1 MGVLTRVRLHSGEG
15 GTGTGWIVLTVLGV
29 LVVGFIVFMVIK
41 AHRTNKRE
49 GFPNQPKPNFP
60 PPPQPAPPPQL
71 PQQPYPPQP
80 GPPPHTGRTW
90 AGGS

>member
-1 MGVLTRVRLHSGEG
+1 M
-15 GTGTGWIVLTVLGV
+15 LGV

-60 PPPQPAPPPQL
+60 PPLPPPPQQHWQPPYAPPP
-71 PQQPYPPQP
+71 P
-80 GPPPHTGRTW
+80 GPPPPHR
-90 AGGS
+90 